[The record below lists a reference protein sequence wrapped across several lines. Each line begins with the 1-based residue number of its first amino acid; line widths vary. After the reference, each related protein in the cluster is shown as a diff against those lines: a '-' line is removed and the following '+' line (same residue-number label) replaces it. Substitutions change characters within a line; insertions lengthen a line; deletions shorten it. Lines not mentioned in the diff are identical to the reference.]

1 MGLRIWH
8 QSFTVLSKLAPYRA
22 ALEAH
27 IANVCRPDTEVVLH
41 GMHPDT
47 YQTEYPGIDIRY
59 ASLQHLHSVQFIL
72 AGLEAERQGFDAYAI
87 CTIPDVGLKE
97 SRSLLNIPAV
107 GYGEAAMLLSCTL
120 GERLGI
126 LNFIPEISEQLEA
139 NAREIGLGTRLAGV
153 RHEGFT
159 FNDVVAG
166 FNDPVPVIERFQ
178 ESARAMIRDGAE
190 VIIPGEAPLCV
201 LLALNG
207 VNRVDETPVMDGIAA
222 VMKMAELQADLR
234 ASIGVKPAGGGYYT
248 AQAPRERVEELVRFY
263 GRATQDADGLCWE

>member
-27 IANVCRPDTEVVLH
+27 IAHVCRPDTEVVLH

-47 YQTEYPGIDIRY
+47 YETEYPGVDIRY

-120 GERLGI
+120 GERFGI
-126 LNFIPEISEQLEA
+126 LNFIPEISEQLAA
-139 NAREIGLGTRLAGV
+139 NARAIGLGSRLAGV
-153 RHEGFT
+153 RHVGFT

-166 FNDPVPVIERFQ
+166 FDDPAPVIERFQ

-207 VNRVDETPVMDGIAA
+207 INRVDETPVMDGIAA
-222 VMKMAELQADLR
+222 VMKMAELQGDLR
-234 ASIGVKPAGGGYYT
+234 ASIGVRPAGGGYYT

-263 GRATQDADGLCWE
+263 GLDGIVQHFRE